1 MVILK
6 QQQIEVIMTKKYLGT
21 FGVDSGQVM
30 LVDPCYVKDF
40 ESNEFNFREKNNPN
54 NSFSYNG
61 ACNQTCF
68 TDAMGGSLT
77 NKIGAEMA
85 VVASTGYGDGA
96 YEVYATYKEGR
107 IKKLEVKF
115 F

>member
-1 MVILK
+1 MN
-6 QQQIEVIMTKKYLGT
+6 KKLIGR

-40 ESNEFNFREKNNPN
+40 ESNEFNFLEKNKKNPN

-68 TDAMGGSLT
+68 TDAMGGILK

-85 VVASTGYGDGA
+85 VVASTGYGDGG
-96 YEVYATYKEGR
+96 YDVYATYEDGR
-107 IKKLEVKF
+107 VKKLEVEF